1 MKLRIFPDTLL
12 LALVLLGALSLLVEA
27 WKGPAP
33 PALVNFLL
41 AHNLWHLWNELRW
54 NYMYTHEVL
63 HFISGV
69 FGSLLGCWIYFALQK
84 RKASSSPITKDEQSR
99 QP

>member
-1 MKLRIFPDTLL
+1 MKARFFPDILIL
-12 LALVLLGALSLLVEA
+12 ILVLLGTLCLLDEA

-33 PALVNFLL
+33 APLVNFLL
-41 AHNLWHLWNELRW
+41 AHNLWHIWNELRW
-54 NYMYTHEVL
+54 QYMYSHEVL
-63 HFISGV
+63 HFLSGV

-84 RKASSSPITKDEQSR
+84 RKASSAKDDQSR